1 MKMQIK
7 RLAIGCVVA
16 MVASSLLASPSA
28 AKNPSVAPSVI
39 NGQSGHPWNGASV
52 YLEIDIAGNGSACT
66 GGLWKPQV
74 IVTAAHC
81 VMETV
86 SSPIVATSDVTV
98 WPPGANIEA
107 TGPADVQVTSILADW
122 NNENEDETVRDI
134 AFLTLSAP
142 IGSTPISRLASERE
156 VADLIRSKATLTY
169 IGYGLTVPRNDPS
182 EASTPIPLWL
192 TQPLT
197 DEYASVDI
205 ESGSFTML
213 GDGITSTCAGDS
225 GGPFL
230 YEAAGEVLLV
240 GPLSGGTGLPC
251 EPEDVTAYDNATTAA
266 AFLNLANQA
275 LATVNLPP
283 EALPTPRLALS
294 KPDREYGTK
303 VVKSNINEQGLM
315 TASIRTRL
323 KKGSPIW
330 VEVVTCNTE
339 ECDDPTVNSE
349 KKFRVKKKGRVSFT
363 TSVAAD
369 QFVYVWDKKNRAL
382 VSWLTATD

>member
-1 MKMQIK
+1 
-7 RLAIGCVVA
+7 

-52 YLEIDIAGNGSACT
+52 YLEIDTAGNGSACT

-107 TGPADVQVTSILADW
+107 AGPADVQVTSIVADW
-122 NNENEDETVRDI
+122 NNENGTERDI

-169 IGYGLTVPRNDPS
+169 IGYGSTVPRNDPIQS
-182 EASTPIPLWL
+182 FTPIPLWL

-197 DEYASVDI
+197 DEFAYDNI

-225 GGPFL
+225 GGPLL
-230 YEAAGEVLLV
+230 YEASGEVLLV

-251 EPEDVTAYDNATTAA
+251 EAEDVTAYDNATTAA

-330 VEVVTCNTE
+330 VEVLT
-339 ECDDPTVNSE
+339 CDDEDCDDWTTISE

>member
-1 MKMQIK
+1 MKNRLK
-7 RLAIGCVVA
+7 RLVSGCLAA

-52 YLEIDIAGNGSACT
+52 YLEIDIGGKGNTCT

-81 VMETV
+81 VMETD
-86 SSPIVATSDVTV
+86 SSPIVATSDVRV

-107 TGPADVQVTSILADW
+107 VGPADVQVTSILADW
-122 NNENEDETVRDI
+122 GNEVKDI

-156 VADLIRSKATLTY
+156 VADLIRSKGTLTY
-169 IGYGLTVPRNDPS
+169 IGYGLTVPRNDPIQGF
-182 EASTPIPLWL
+182 TPIPLWL

-197 DEYASVDI
+197 DEFASDDI
-205 ESGSFTML
+205 ESGNFTML

-225 GGPFL
+225 GGPLL
-230 YEAAGEVLLV
+230 YETSGEVLLV

-283 EALPTPRLALS
+283 VAPPIPRLALS
-294 KPDREYGTK
+294 KPDRKYGTK

-330 VEVVTCNTE
+330 VEVLTCDNE
-339 ECDDPTVNSE
+339 ECDDWTTISE

>member
-1 MKMQIK
+1 MKNRLK
-7 RLAIGCVVA
+7 RLVSGCLAA

-52 YLEIDIAGNGSACT
+52 YLEIDIGGKGNTCT

-81 VMETV
+81 VMETS
-86 SSPIVATSDVTV
+86 SSPIVATSDVRV

-107 TGPADVQVTSILADW
+107 VGPADVQVTSILADW
-122 NNENEDETVRDI
+122 GNEVKDI

-156 VADLIRSKATLTY
+156 VADLIRSKGTLTY

-182 EASTPIPLWL
+182 ELSSPIPLWL

-197 DEYASVDI
+197 DEFASVDI
-205 ESGSFTML
+205 ESGSFTMF

-230 YEAAGEVLLV
+230 YEASGEVLLV
-240 GPLSGGTGLPC
+240 GPLSGGIGLPC
-251 EPEDVTAYDNATTAA
+251 ESEGDTPRDDGSTAA
-266 AFLNLANQA
+266 AFLSLANQA

-283 EALPTPRLALS
+283 EALPIPRLALA
-294 KPDREYGTK
+294 KAERYRGTK
-303 VVKSNINEQGLM
+303 VVKTNINEQGLM

-323 KKGSPIW
+323 KKRSPIW
-330 VEVVTCNTE
+330 VEVSTCNTE
-339 ECDDPTVNSE
+339 ECDDPTTNSE

-369 QFVYVWDKKNRAL
+369 QFVFV
-382 VSWLTATD
+382 

>member
-1 MKMQIK
+1 MKNRLK
-7 RLAIGCVVA
+7 RLVSGCLAA

-52 YLEIDIAGNGSACT
+52 YLEIDIGGKGNTCT

-81 VMETV
+81 VMETD
-86 SSPIVATSDVTV
+86 SSPIVATSDVRV

-107 TGPADVQVTSILADW
+107 VGPADVQVTSILADW
-122 NNENEDETVRDI
+122 GNEVKDI

-156 VADLIRSKATLTY
+156 VADLIRSKGTLTY

-182 EASTPIPLWL
+182 ELSSPVPLWL

-197 DEYASVDI
+197 DEFASVDI
-205 ESGSFTML
+205 ESGSFTMF

-225 GGPFL
+225 GGPFM
-230 YEAAGEVLLV
+230 YEASGEVLLV
-240 GPLSGGTGLPC
+240 GPLSGGIGLPC
-251 EPEDVTAYDNATTAA
+251 ESEGDTARDDGSTAA
-266 AFLNLANQA
+266 AFLSLANQA

-283 EALPTPRLALS
+283 EALPIPRLVLA
-294 KPDREYGTK
+294 KAERYRGTK
-303 VVKSNINEQGLM
+303 VVKTNINEQGLM
-315 TASIRTRL
+315 TALIRTRL
-323 KKGSPIW
+323 KKRSPIW
-330 VEVVTCNTE
+330 VEVSTCNTE
-339 ECDDPTVNSE
+339 ECDDPTINSE

-369 QFVYVWDKKNRAL
+369 QWVSVYDNEDELL
-382 VSWLTATD
+382 VEWKVLEQ

>member
-52 YLEIDIAGNGSACT
+52 YLEIDIVGNGSSCT

-86 SSPIVATSDVTV
+86 NSPIAATSDVAV

-107 TGPADVQVTSILADW
+107 AGPADVQVTSILADW

-182 EASTPIPLWL
+182 ELSSPVPLWL
-192 TQPLT
+192 TQPP
-197 DEYASVDI
+197 
-205 ESGSFTML
+205 GRSFVWRYRT
-213 GDGITSTCAGDS
+213 
-225 GGPFL
+225 
-230 YEAAGEVLLV
+230 
-240 GPLSGGTGLPC
+240 PL
-251 EPEDVTAYDNATTAA
+251 
-266 AFLNLANQA
+266 
-275 LATVNLPP
+275 
-283 EALPTPRLALS
+283 
-294 KPDREYGTK
+294 
-303 VVKSNINEQGLM
+303 
-315 TASIRTRL
+315 
-323 KKGSPIW
+323 
-330 VEVVTCNTE
+330 
-339 ECDDPTVNSE
+339 
-349 KKFRVKKKGRVSFT
+349 
-363 TSVAAD
+363 
-369 QFVYVWDKKNRAL
+369 
-382 VSWLTATD
+382 

>member
-1 MKMQIK
+1 MK
-7 RLAIGCVVA
+7 RLASGCVAA

-28 AKNPSVAPSVI
+28 AKNPSVSPSVI

-52 YLEIDIAGNGSACT
+52 YLEIDIGGNGSSCT

-81 VMETV
+81 VMETAN
-86 SSPIVATSDVTV
+86 SPIVATSDVTV

-107 TGPADVQVTSILADW
+107 AGPADVQVTSILADW

-182 EASTPIPLWL
+182 ELSSPVPLWL

-197 DEYASVDI
+197 DEFASVDI
-205 ESGSFTML
+205 ESESFSMF

-230 YEAAGEVLLV
+230 YEASGEVLLV

-251 EPEDVTAYDNATTAA
+251 ESEDVTPRDDGSTAA
-266 AFLNLANQA
+266 AFLSLANQA
-275 LATVNLPP
+275 LATVNLSP
-283 EALPTPRLALS
+283 EALPIPRLALA
-294 KPDREYGTK
+294 KAERYRGTK
-303 VVKSNINEQGLM
+303 VVKSNISEQGLM

-323 KKGSPIW
+323 KKRSPIW
-330 VEVVTCNTE
+330 VEVSTCNTE

-369 QFVYVWDKKNRAL
+369 QWVSVWDNEDELL
-382 VSWLTATD
+382 VLWKVLGQ

>member
-52 YLEIDIAGNGSACT
+52 YLEIDIAGDGSACT

-107 TGPADVQVTSILADW
+107 AGPADVQVTSIVADW
-122 NNENEDETVRDI
+122 NNNENGTERDI

-156 VADLIRSKATLTY
+156 VADLIRSKGTLTY
-169 IGYGLTVPRNDPS
+169 IGYGLTVSRNDPS
-182 EASTPIPLWL
+182 ELSSPIPLWL

-197 DEYASVDI
+197 DEFASVDI
-205 ESGSFTML
+205 ESGSFTMF

-230 YEAAGEVLLV
+230 CEASGEVLLV
-240 GPLSGGTGLPC
+240 GPLSGGAGLPC
-251 EPEDVTAYDNATTAA
+251 ESEGDTARDDGSTAA
-266 AFLNLANQA
+266 AFLSLANQA

-283 EALPTPRLALS
+283 EALPIPRLKLAKAERYRGS
-294 KPDREYGTK
+294 K
-303 VVKSNINEQGLM
+303 VVETNINEQGLM
-315 TASIRTRL
+315 TASIRPRP
-323 KKGSPIW
+323 KKRSPIW
-330 VEVVTCNTE
+330 VVVVTCNTE
-339 ECDDPTVNSE
+339 ECDDPTTNSE
-349 KKFRVKKKGRVSFT
+349 KKFRVKKKAEYRSLLPLQRTNSFT
-363 TSVAAD
+363 SGIKRTELS
-369 QFVYVWDKKNRAL
+369 YHG
-382 VSWLTATD
+382 

>member
-52 YLEIDIAGNGSACT
+52 YLEIDIAGITNGCT

-86 SSPIVATSDVTV
+86 SSPIVATSSVTV

-122 NNENEDETVRDI
+122 NNNENGTERDI

-169 IGYGLTVPRNDPS
+169 IGYGFTVPRNDPS

-283 EALPTPRLALS
+283 VAPPIPRLALS
-294 KPDREYGTK
+294 KPDRKYGTK

-330 VEVVTCNTE
+330 VEVLT
-339 ECDDPTVNSE
+339 CDDEDCDDWTTISE

>member
-107 TGPADVQVTSILADW
+107 AGPADVQVTSIVADW
-122 NNENEDETVRDI
+122 NNNENGTERDI

-169 IGYGLTVPRNDPS
+169 IGYGLTVPRNDPIQGF
-182 EASTPIPLWL
+182 TPIPLWL

-197 DEYASVDI
+197 DEFASDDI

-225 GGPFL
+225 GGPLL
-230 YEAAGEVLLV
+230 YETSGEVLLV

-251 EPEDVTAYDNATTAA
+251 EAEDVTAYDNATTAA

-294 KPDREYGTK
+294 KPDRAYGTK

-330 VEVVTCNTE
+330 VEVLTCDNE
-339 ECDDPTVNSE
+339 ECDDWTTISE